1 MKQVEKIWAELS
13 AKAQEVETPQEVEL
27 SEEQKVELAS
37 GAKLASAAK
46 ALQKAVEKIGGADA
60 MYKALI
66 SFGKVIADASQAQ
79 NEANA
84 QLEAYAKA
92 LAELDIKPN
101 EAPAYKNVSK
111 MVKESEGSLKKA
123 IKVRNDIKSSLAG
136 L

>member
-1 MKQVEKIWAELS
+1 MKQGKTEKAVFAKLSKMELE
-13 AKAQEVETPQEVEL
+13 QHEV
-27 SEEQKVELAS
+27 KLAS

-79 NEANA
+79 NEANS

-111 MVKESEGSLKKA
+111 MVEESEGSLKKA
-123 IKVRNDIKSSLAG
+123 IKVRNDIKSALSSL
-136 L
+136 

>member
-1 MKQVEKIWAELS
+1 MKQGKTEKAVFAKLS
-13 AKAQEVETPQEVEL
+13 TEKVEL
-27 SEEQKVELAS
+27 EQHEVKLAS

-79 NEANA
+79 NEANS

-123 IKVRNDIKSSLAG
+123 IKVRNDIKSALSSL
-136 L
+136 